1 MSVYSVRTRKPLQAL
16 LRLVKSDNLDL
27 CNSCSFTAASPRGS
41 TVRPVS
47 ISLTEDGASPTKPP
61 ISASVMPVPRRSEI
75 RDDQVDIG
83 SRLRP
88 AVDISQR
95 LAVTEIRN
103 NLGMPRPPDLPK
115 FKSIG
120 PRVKWWRK
128 HRGIARK
135 DLAATVGYSVSG
147 LADLENGNSQ
157 GSEKLHLIAAE
168 LRLNPHYLESDDGE
182 PEADHPQEAPPIA
195 EEWPFPKVAREQ
207 LKNLTTVERKFA
219 EMQLLEALSEIE
231 QARRQGKK
239 TG

>member
-1 MSVYSVRTRKPLQAL
+1 M
-16 LRLVKSDNLDL
+16 
-27 CNSCSFTAASPRGS
+27 
-41 TVRPVS
+41 
-47 ISLTEDGASPTKPP
+47 
-61 ISASVMPVPRRSEI
+61 
-75 RDDQVDIG
+75 
-83 SRLRP
+83 
-88 AVDISQR
+88 
-95 LAVTEIRN
+95 
-103 NLGMPRPPDLPK
+103 
-115 FKSIG
+115 
-120 PRVKWWRK
+120 KWWRK